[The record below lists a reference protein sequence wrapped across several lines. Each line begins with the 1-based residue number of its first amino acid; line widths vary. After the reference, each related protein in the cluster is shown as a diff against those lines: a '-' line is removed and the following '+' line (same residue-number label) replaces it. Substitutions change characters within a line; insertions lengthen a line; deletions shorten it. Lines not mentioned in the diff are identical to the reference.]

1 MWSLVLPLRDP
12 ELRRRLLLAAQ
23 RDERSPVQQALFI
36 LRRALPTLAE
46 LEKSTEGEEAGNA

>member
-23 RDERSPVQQALFI
+23 RDERSPVQQALFV

-46 LEKSTEGEEAGNA
+46 LEKKH